1 MLAVERCERSEK
13 KGRVTLGFLELFE
26 LFFNNFRRLAMT
38 QSHPSVT
45 RQVVQLLSE
54 HGFEGMAQAMESLLN
69 ECMKIE
75 RQQALGVGPYQRGE
89 ARRGQANGF
98 KPKTMKTRIGPL
110 ALRVPQVRGAEFYP
124 SVLERGTRSEKAL
137 RLALAEMYV
146 QGVST
151 SKVTKI
157 TEELCG
163 CEISSSDVSRA
174 TALLDEELT
183 KWRNRPLGLVKY
195 LILDARYEKVRVAGC
210 VRECSVLLAIGV
222 DAEGHR
228 SILGVSVSL
237 SEAEVHWREFFKSL
251 LARGLHGVE
260 MITSDAHA
268 GLKEA
273 RQACFAGVPWQRC
286 QFHLMHNALAHVPRQ
301 EMKSEVMD
309 DLRGVFDA
317 ADQAAANEQLQRVVR
332 KYESSAPKLAAWLE
346 ENVPESLTVFR
357 LPAAHRQRLR
367 TSNMLERLNRELKRR
382 TRVATLF
389 PNEASLLRLVT
400 AILIEI
406 SEEWETGKR
415 YVTFETK

>member
-1 MLAVERCERSEK
+1 
-13 KGRVTLGFLELFE
+13 
-26 LFFNNFRRLAMT
+26 MT
-38 QSHPSVT
+38 HQPHPNVT

-54 HGFEGMAQAMESLLN
+54 HGFEGMAQAMECLFN

-89 ARRGQANGF
+89 ERRGQANGF
-98 KPKTMKTRIGPL
+98 KPKTVKTRIGPL

-124 SVLERGTRSEKAL
+124 HVLERGTRSEKAL

-163 CEISSSDVSRA
+163 CEVSSSDVSRA
-174 TALLDEELT
+174 TAMLDEELS
-183 KWRNRPLGLVKY
+183 KWRSRPLSAMKY
-195 LILDARYEKVRVAGC
+195 LILDARYEKVREAGS
-210 VRECSVLLAIGV
+210 VRDCAVLLAIGV
-222 DAEGHR
+222 DAEGRR

-251 LARGLHGVE
+251 LQRGLYGVE
-260 MITSDAHA
+260 LIVSDAHA

-301 EMKSEVMD
+301 ELKSEVMA

-332 KYESSAPKLAAWLE
+332 KHEKSAPKLAAWLE

-357 LPAAHRQRLR
+357 LPSAHRQRLR
-367 TSNMLERLNRELKRR
+367 TTNMLERLNRELKRR

-389 PNEASLLRLVT
+389 PNETSLLRLAT
-400 AILIEI
+400 AILIEV

>member
-1 MLAVERCERSEK
+1 
-13 KGRVTLGFLELFE
+13 
-26 LFFNNFRRLAMT
+26 MT
-38 QSHPSVT
+38 HQPHPNVT

-54 HGFEGMAQAMESLLN
+54 HGFEGMAEAMERLLN

-89 ARRGQANGF
+89 ERRGQANGF
-98 KPKTMKTRIGPL
+98 KPKTVKTRIGPL

-124 SVLERGTRSEKAL
+124 RVLERGTRSEKAL

-174 TALLDEELT
+174 TAMLDEELS
-183 KWRNRPLGLVKY
+183 KWRSRPLSAVKY
-195 LILDARYEKVRVAGC
+195 LILDARYEKVREAGS
-210 VRECSVLLAIGV
+210 VRDCAVLLAIGV
-222 DAEGHR
+222 DAEGRR

-251 LARGLHGVE
+251 LQRGLHGVE
-260 MITSDAHA
+260 LIVSDAHA

-301 EMKSEVMD
+301 ELKSEVMA

-317 ADQAAANEQLQRVVR
+317 ADHDAASEHLQRVVR
-332 KYESSAPKLAAWLE
+332 KHEKSAPKLAAWLE

-367 TSNMLERLNRELKRR
+367 TTNMLERLNRELKRR

-400 AILIEI
+400 AILVEV

>member
-1 MLAVERCERSEK
+1 
-13 KGRVTLGFLELFE
+13 
-26 LFFNNFRRLAMT
+26 MT
-38 QSHPSVT
+38 HQLHPSVT

-151 SKVTKI
+151 SK
-157 TEELCG
+157 ELCG

-210 VRECSVLLAIGV
+210 VRQCGVLLAIGV

-251 LARGLHGVE
+251 LARGLHGMELIV
-260 MITSDAHA
+260 SDAHA

-286 QFHLMHNALAHVPRQ
+286 QFHLMRNALAHVPRQ
-301 EMKSEVMD
+301 EMKSAVMD

-332 KYESSAPKLAAWLE
+332 KYEPSAPKLAAWLE

-357 LPAAHRQRLR
+357 LPASHRQRLR

-389 PNEASLLRLVT
+389 PNEDSLLRLVT

>member
-1 MLAVERCERSEK
+1 VED
-13 KGRVTLGFLELFE
+13 LF
-26 LFFNNFRRLAMT
+26 
-38 QSHPSVT
+38 SVT
-45 RQVVQLLSE
+45 REVVQVLAE
-54 HGFEGMAQAMESLLN
+54 HGFDGMAQAMELLIN

-75 RQQALGVGPYQRGE
+75 RQQSLGVGPHERSE

-98 KPKTMKTRIGPL
+98 KPKRLKTRIGQLQL
-110 ALRVPQVRGAEFYP
+110 AVPQVRGAKFYP
-124 SVLERGTRSEKAL
+124 QALERGSRSEKAL

-174 TALLDEELT
+174 TALLDDDLQ
-183 KWRNRPLGLVKY
+183 KWRTRPLGQTKY
-195 LILDARYEKVRVAGC
+195 LVLDARYEKVRQGGSIVD
-210 VRECSVLLAIGV
+210 CSVLIAIGV
-222 DAEGHR
+222 DAAGRR
-228 SILGVSVSL
+228 SVLGVSVSL

-251 LARGLHGVE
+251 IERGLHGIE
-260 MITSDAHA
+260 LITSDAHA
-268 GLKEA
+268 GLAEA
-273 RQACFAGVPWQRC
+273 RKACFPGVPWQRC
-286 QFHLMHNALAHVPRQ
+286 RFHLMRNALAHVPRE
-301 EMKSEVMD
+301 EMKREVMD
-309 DLRGVFDA
+309 DLRSVLDS
-317 ADQAAANEQLQRVVR
+317 ADEHTAGEQLRRVAR
-332 KYESSAPKLAAWLE
+332 KYEKTAPKLSAWME
-346 ENVPESLTVFR
+346 QNVPESFAVFR

-367 TSNMLERLNRELKRR
+367 TTNMLERLNRELKRR

-400 AILIEI
+400 AVLMEL